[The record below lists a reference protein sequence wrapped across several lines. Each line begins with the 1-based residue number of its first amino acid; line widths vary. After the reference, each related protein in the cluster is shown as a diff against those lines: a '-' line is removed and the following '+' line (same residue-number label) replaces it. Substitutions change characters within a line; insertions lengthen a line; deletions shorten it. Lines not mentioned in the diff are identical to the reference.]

1 MKGWCAKITEGQTK
15 LEINN
20 STNTKKDGFIINSED
35 TNEDNEQVI
44 PFV

>member
-1 MKGWCAKITEGQTK
+1 MKGWCAKITEGKTK

-20 STNTKKDGFIINSED
+20 TRSNNQDGFVVD
-35 TNEDNEQVI
+35 TSNENNDTEI